1 MSGSQSLSRRR
12 LLQGA
17 GAMWLLSVSQV
28 GLAAV
33 SQVVAVRIW
42 PASSYTRVTVES
54 SRELK
59 YRQFALSNPD
69 RLVVDLE
76 GVNLNS
82 VLKGMGAQIRSDD
95 PFIKSARVGQF
106 DPQTVRMVFELK
118 QDVKPQL
125 FALAPVAEFKERLVM
140 DLYPASSKEQQDPL
154 LALLEDYNKGDL
166 EKQVPP
172 SQSGP
177 QPGKAGRDRPIVIM
191 LDPGHGGEDSGAV
204 GKYKTRE
211 KDVVLQIPVACVR

>member
-1 MSGSQSLSRRR
+1 MSGTNSAISRRR

-33 SQVVAVRIW
+33 SQVVAVRVW

-54 SRELK
+54 SRLLK
-59 YRQFALSNPD
+59 YKQFALSNPE
-69 RLVVDLE
+69 RVVVDLE
-76 GVNLNS
+76 GINLNT
-82 VLKGMGAQIRSDD
+82 VLKGVAAQIRTDD

-118 QDVKPQL
+118 QNVKPQI
-125 FALAPVAEFKERLVM
+125 FALAPVAGFKERLVM
-140 DLYPASSKEQQDPL
+140 DLYPANARDMQDPL

-172 SQSGP
+172 AQSGP

-191 LDPGHGGEDSGAV
+191 LDPATAA
-204 GKYKTRE
+204 KT
-211 KDVVLQIPVACVR
+211 PVRWGNTKHAKKTWYCK